1 MASSVVGQPQGIAGH
16 ELESYRGKRFVVKL
30 GGEVMQNAMGLRA
43 MSVDIA
49 LMSSQGI
56 GVVVV
61 HGGGPQADALTETLG
76 HTVRK
81 VQGRRVTDDAALEV
95 IKMVYGGS
103 INIEMLAALR
113 ASGAKGVGLSGVDA
127 GLITVTRRP
136 SIMLR
141 DPQTGSEE
149 LVDYGH
155 VGDVASVDVS
165 VLDLLLNSGYVPVVA
180 SLAADTEGNIYNINA
195 DTVATVLA
203 KALDAEGLYLV
214 TNVPGILRD
223 HSDRSSLIAECTASE
238 AKALIESGVVS
249 GGMLP
254 KVQNCL
260 SALRGGVKQVRILDG
275 SRAESLLLQ
284 SLTQSAVG
292 TVLVD
297 DR

>member
-1 MASSVVGQPQGIAGH
+1 MVPPQGTAGG
-16 ELESYRGKRFVVKL
+16 ELEGYRGKRFVIKL
-30 GGEVMQNAMGLRA
+30 GGEVMQNGAGLRA
-43 MSVDIA
+43 MSADIA
-49 LMSSQGI
+49 QLSSRGI
-56 GVVVV
+56 SVVVV
-61 HGGGPQADALTETLG
+61 HGGGPQADALTQQLG

-103 INIEMLAALR
+103 INIEMLAALQ
-113 ASGAKGVGLSGVDA
+113 ASGARGVGLSGVDA

-136 SIMLR
+136 PTLVR

-149 LVDYGH
+149 IVDYGH
-155 VGDVASVDVS
+155 VGDLASVDVA
-165 VLDLLLNSGYVPVVA
+165 VLDLLLGAGYVPVVA
-180 SLAADTEGNIYNINA
+180 SLAADVEGNIYNINA
-195 DTVATVLA
+195 DTVATILA

-223 HSDRSSLIAECTASE
+223 PSDRSSLIPVCTASE
-238 AKALIESGVVS
+238 TRALIDGGIVS

-275 SRAESLLLQ
+275 SKEESLLLQ
-284 SLTQSAVG
+284 SLTTSGVG
-292 TVLVD
+292 TVLVN

>member
-1 MASSVVGQPQGIAGH
+1 
-16 ELESYRGKRFVVKL
+16 
-30 GGEVMQNAMGLRA
+30 
-43 MSVDIA
+43 
-49 LMSSQGI
+49 
-56 GVVVV
+56 
-61 HGGGPQADALTETLG
+61 
-76 HTVRK
+76 
-81 VQGRRVTDDAALEV
+81 
-95 IKMVYGGS
+95 
-103 INIEMLAALR
+103 MLSALR
-113 ASGAKGVGLSGVDA
+113 ASWARGVGLSGVDA

-136 SIMLR
+136 PVLIR

-155 VGDVASVDVS
+155 VGDMASVDVS
-165 VLDLLLNSGYVPVVA
+165 VLDLLLGAGYVPVVA
-180 SLAADTEGNIYNINA
+180 SLAADVEGNIYNINA
-195 DTVATVLA
+195 DTVATILA

-223 HSDRSSLIAECTASE
+223 PSDRSSLIASCTVSE

-275 SRAESLLLQ
+275 SRPESLLLQ
-284 SLTQSAVG
+284 SLLNSGVG
-292 TVLVD
+292 TVVVA

>member
-1 MASSVVGQPQGIAGH
+1 
-16 ELESYRGKRFVVKL
+16 LEGYRGKRFVIKL
-30 GGEVMQNAMGLRA
+30 GGEVMQNGAGLRA
-43 MSVDIA
+43 MSADIA
-49 LMSSQGI
+49 QLSSRGI
-56 GVVVV
+56 SVVVV
-61 HGGGPQADALTETLG
+61 HGGGPQADALTQQLG

-103 INIEMLAALR
+103 INIEMLAALQ
-113 ASGAKGVGLSGVDA
+113 ASGARGVGLSGVDA

-136 SIMLR
+136 PTLVR

-149 LVDYGH
+149 IVDYGH
-155 VGDVASVDVS
+155 VGDLASVDVA
-165 VLDLLLNSGYVPVVA
+165 VLDLLLGAGYVPVVA
-180 SLAADTEGNIYNINA
+180 SLAADVEGNIYNINA
-195 DTVATVLA
+195 DTVATILA

-223 HSDRSSLIAECTASE
+223 PSDRSSLIPVCTASE
-238 AKALIESGVVS
+238 TRALIDGGIVS

-275 SRAESLLLQ
+275 SKEESLLLQ
-284 SLTQSAVG
+284 SLTTSGVG
-292 TVLVD
+292 TVLVN

>member
-1 MASSVVGQPQGIAGH
+1 
-16 ELESYRGKRFVVKL
+16 
-30 GGEVMQNAMGLRA
+30 MQNAAGLRS
-43 MSVDIA
+43 MSA
-49 LMSSQGI
+49 EMARMTAQGV

-61 HGGGPQADALTETLG
+61 HGGGPQADALTQKLG

-81 VQGRRVTDDAALEV
+81 VEGRRITDDNALEV
-95 IKMVYGGS
+95 IKMVYAGT

-113 ASGAKGVGLSGVDA
+113 GSGANGVGLSGVDA

-136 SIMLR
+136 PTPIR
-141 DPQTGSEE
+141 DPRTGSEE
-149 LVDYGH
+149 LVDFGH
-155 VGDVASVDVS
+155 VGNVASVDVS
-165 VLDLLLNSGYVPVVA
+165 VLDLLLSAGYVPVVA

-195 DTVATVLA
+195 DTVATVLS

-223 HSDRSSLIAECTASE
+223 PSDRSSLIPVCTTSE
-238 AKALIESGVVS
+238 VRTLIDSGVIS

-275 SRAESLLLQ
+275 SRDESLLLQ
-284 SLTQSAVG
+284 SLISSGIG
-292 TVLVD
+292 TVVVD

>member
-1 MASSVVGQPQGIAGH
+1 MAQPKGTAGV

-30 GGEVMQNAMGLRA
+30 GGEVMQNGAGLRA
-43 MSVDIA
+43 MSADIA
-49 LMSSQGI
+49 QLSSRGI
-56 GVVVV
+56 SVVVV
-61 HGGGPQADALTETLG
+61 HGGGPQADALTQQLG

-113 ASGAKGVGLSGVDA
+113 ASGARGVGLSGVDA

-136 SIMLR
+136 PTLVR

-155 VGDVASVDVS
+155 VGDLASVDVA
-165 VLDLLLNSGYVPVVA
+165 VLDLLLGAGYVPVVA
-180 SLAADTEGNIYNINA
+180 SLAADAQGNIYNINA
-195 DTVATVLA
+195 DTVATILA

-223 HSDRSSLIAECTASE
+223 PSDRSSLIPVCTASE
-238 AKALIESGVVS
+238 ARTLIDGGIVS

-275 SRAESLLLQ
+275 SKEESLLLQ
-284 SLTQSAVG
+284 SLTTSGVG
-292 TVLVD
+292 TVLVN